1 MDYDAWYIGQECSRA
16 RSLHYS
22 DYEYNSSNSD
32 LSQQASNGTWYIYHT
47 WNSSTRK
54 SSTDHA
60 HLVIISTLQ
69 KVAPQVYCSHIYTYH
84 IILGVY
90 QCSRAFYSTNH
101 TNLFEIQR
109 KIECLPSKPQ
119 QTRVSCVVWSLEYL
133 ALCMQRKTQQKRGGC
148 RPPGSPATPKQP
160 HRQARALRIGRTT
173 ACVGQTCTGVL
184 SHTQQTAAM
193 CLLFPRTTT
202 T

>member
-1 MDYDAWYIGQECSRA
+1 MVHISYLEQQYPEELYRPCAPCYYLDLAKSCTTGILLTHLHLSNHMYECTSA
-16 RSLHYS
+16 AEH
-22 DYEYNSSNSD
+22 
-32 LSQQASNGTWYIYHT
+32 
-47 WNSSTRK
+47 STAQITRTCLKFKEK
-54 SSTDHA
+54 SSACQANH
-60 HLVIISTLQ
+60 
-69 KVAPQVYCSHIYTYH
+69 
-84 IILGVY
+84 
-90 QCSRAFYSTNH
+90 SR
-101 TNLFEIQR
+101 L
-109 KIECLPSKPQ
+109 
-119 QTRVSCVVWSLEYL
+119 SCVVWSLEYL